1 MILQRRLNSIQRDL
15 GPLEDKVGKL
25 LSETRLLL
33 DIVFTIFSRRRSQ
46 SWKMTL
52 KFFALSTKGWV
63 SRKQYFRVFHFCL
76 PTINAFS
83 FDFVFINDF
92 LFISPLFYIW
102 VILVFFCFHRNQ
114 KNQSSGIK
122 SMSSAVP
129 GSTLRTTWV
138 EILKDKLVLVRG
150 VALCCNGKDTTLYW
164 FVKKEKHE
172 AGKSKHEKNWNGSG
186 WERFRRIATYN
197 LKKKKTFYD
206 AETMG

>member
-33 DIVFTIFSRRRSQ
+33 DIVFTIFFLVVGHKVGKWLWSSLLWVPRGEYQVNNIFEYFISAFLQLMRS
-46 SWKMTL
+46 
-52 KFFALSTKGWV
+52 AL
-63 SRKQYFRVFHFCL
+63 
-76 PTINAFS
+76 
-83 FDFVFINDF
+83 F
-92 LFISPLFYIW
+92 LFLLTIFCSFRLFFTFEW
-102 VILVFFCFHRNQ
+102 FLSFFCFHRNQ

-138 EILKDKLVLVRG
+138 EIFKDKLVLVRG

-172 AGKSKHEKNWNGSG
+172 AEKSKH
-186 WERFRRIATYN
+186 
-197 LKKKKTFYD
+197 
-206 AETMG
+206 

>member
-138 EILKDKLVLVRG
+138 EIFKDKLVLVRG

-172 AGKSKHEKNWNGSG
+172 AEESKH
-186 WERFRRIATYN
+186 
-197 LKKKKTFYD
+197 
-206 AETMG
+206 